1 MKRNEFK
8 LLIENWRKNFI
19 VESPEDPYGVQQ
31 PLGQDDLDFASDHDE
46 MDQDSVGT
54 MDDMSMSGDFSDL
67 DRDDMALA
75 RGDDH
80 IDYLDSADDSLG
92 HGGHSLPSFDTH
104 SQQSFGRYPEDD
116 EFDSAEFDHD
126 YSSIGGDD
134 IDDLL
139 PEVDLMDD
147 DDNDGF

>member
-19 VESPEDPYGVQQ
+19 VESGIPKTSDEEIKQDYFDYFNDGSLEEPG
-31 PLGQDDLDFASDHDE
+31 LDDLDHPSH
-46 MDQDSVGT
+46 MHSP
-54 MDDMSMSGDFSDL
+54 
-67 DRDDMALA
+67 
-75 RGDDH
+75 
-80 IDYLDSADDSLG
+80 DYDSLDLEDLENPTYSSDSEEDIDG
-92 HGGHSLPSFDTH
+92 FSGM
-104 SQQSFGRYPEDD
+104 YPDD
-116 EFDSAEFDHD
+116 PTYTPGD

-139 PEVDLMDD
+139 PQIDENYDQ